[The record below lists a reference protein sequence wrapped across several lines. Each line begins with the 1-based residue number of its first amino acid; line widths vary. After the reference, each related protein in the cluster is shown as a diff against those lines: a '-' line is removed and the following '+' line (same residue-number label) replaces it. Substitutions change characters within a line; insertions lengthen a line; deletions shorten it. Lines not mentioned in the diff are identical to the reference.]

1 VLPVRIALGL
11 EYEGA
16 AFTGWQTQPD
26 GRGVQDV
33 LERVLAT
40 VASKPTPT
48 ICAGRT
54 DTGVHAL
61 DQVVHFDTDAVR
73 PLNAWVRGV
82 NGFLPQSIA
91 VRWAREVPDAFHAR
105 FSAVRRTYDYWILN
119 DPVRSP
125 LAHARAGWVFR
136 PLDAAAMHE
145 AAAHL
150 VGRHDFTSFRSAECQ
165 AASPVRELRELDV
178 ARRGRLIRVRASA
191 NAFLHHMI
199 RNIVGTLVYVG
210 LGRHDPEWAA
220 EVLEARD
227 RSRAAPTFSPAGL
240 YLARVEYDPSFLL
253 PAPSATVPVWLD
265 AYPDQDLRTDP

>member
-1 VLPVRIALGL
+1 VRIALGL
-11 EYEGA
+11 EYDGA

-26 GRGVQDV
+26 GRGVQDA
-33 LERVLAT
+33 LERGLAAVAARPTAT
-40 VASKPTPT
+40 V
-48 ICAGRT
+48 CAGRT

-61 DQVVHFDTDAVR
+61 DQVVHFDTDAAR
-73 PLNAWVRGV
+73 PLGAWVRGV
-82 NGFLPQSIA
+82 NRFLPPAMA

-105 FSAVRRTYDYWILN
+105 FGAVRRTYEYWILN

-125 LAHARAGWVFR
+125 LAHGRAGWVFR
-136 PLDAAAMHE
+136 PLDAGAMHE
-145 AAAHL
+145 AAARL

-165 AASPVRELRELDV
+165 AASPVRDLHELSV

-210 LGRHDPEWAA
+210 LGRRDPPWAA
-220 EVLEARD
+220 EVLAARD
-227 RSRAAPTFSPAGL
+227 RARAAPTFSPAGL
-240 YLARVEYDPSFLL
+240 YLVRVEYDPSFRL
-253 PAPSATVPVWLD
+253 PAPSAPVPAWLD

>member
-1 VLPVRIALGL
+1 VRIALGL
-11 EYEGA
+11 EYDGA

-26 GRGVQDV
+26 GRGVQDA
-33 LERVLAT
+33 LERGLAA

-73 PLNAWVRGV
+73 PLGAWVRGV
-82 NGFLPQSIA
+82 NRFLPHSMA
-91 VRWAREVPDAFHAR
+91 VRWAREVPDVFHAR

-119 DPVRSP
+119 DPVRSA

-136 PLDAAAMHE
+136 PLDASAMHE
-145 AAAHL
+145 AAERL

-165 AASPVRELRELDV
+165 AASPVRDLQNLSV
-178 ARRGRLIRVRASA
+178 TRRGRLIRVRASA

-210 LGRHDPEWAA
+210 LGRHDPAWAA

-227 RSRAAPTFSPAGL
+227 RSHAAPTFSPAGL
-240 YLARVEYDPSFLL
+240 YLVRVEYDPSFQL

>member
-1 VLPVRIALGL
+1 VRIALGL
-11 EYEGA
+11 EYDGA

-26 GRGVQDV
+26 GRGVQDA
-33 LERVLAT
+33 LERGLAA
-40 VASKPTPT
+40 VATMPTPT
-48 ICAGRT
+48 TCAGRT

-61 DQVVHFDTDAVR
+61 DQVVHFDTDAAR

-82 NGFLPQSIA
+82 NRFLPQSVA
-91 VRWAREVPDAFHAR
+91 VRWAREVPDVFHAR

-136 PLDAAAMHE
+136 PLDATAMHE
-145 AAAHL
+145 AAERL

-165 AASPVRELRELDV
+165 AASPVRDLRELSV

-210 LGRHDPEWAA
+210 LGRHGPAWAA

-240 YLARVEYDPSFLL
+240 YLVRVEYDPSFQL
-253 PAPSATVPVWLD
+253 PSPSATVPAWLD